1 MKKLFFGIT
10 LLSLFSCR
18 SSKAGCDAY
27 GKVVIENGIEYVQI
41 ATEYGDLLTEKV
53 PVMREKELHLNLP
66 PGEYTIYM
74 YSDGKVSGTKRVKL

>member
-1 MKKLFFGIT
+1 MKT
-10 LLSLFSCR
+10 LIFSFSFLVLLSCR

-27 GKVVIENGIEYVQI
+27 GKVEIENGIEYVQI
-41 ATEYGDLLTEKV
+41 ATEYGDLITEKV

-74 YSDGKVSGTKRVKL
+74 YSDGKVSAKKVRL